1 MRKVLVVFG
10 GVSPEHEISLMSCA
24 SLLENIDRKKNELI
38 ELGITK
44 DGRFLYTNA
53 DAKSVKSG
61 SWVNEPT
68 YPAFISTDRTDRA
81 LYVKKEDGFERKEFD
96 IAFPMLHGENGED
109 GRLQGLFELAGIP
122 FVGPG
127 AASSANSMDKSLTK
141 VVLERAG
148 IPQARYLVFLR
159 AKYDKKAAAKA
170 VEEKFSYP
178 VFVKPAST
186 GSSCGV
192 SKAANRSEL
201 WSAMEYAFNF
211 DRKLLVEEYI
221 KGKEVEVAVLG
232 DNPTFASVCGQIA
245 PVKEFYDYEA
255 KYSDPDSKLYI
266 PAHIDEKQAETI
278 RKTAIK
284 VFETLECKGHSR
296 VDFFALD
303 DGSFLLNE
311 INTLPGFTDISMFP
325 KLMMFTKNI
334 SYSEL
339 LEIMMEIAERD
350 AK

>member
-1 MRKVLVVFG
+1 MRKVLVIFG
-10 GVSPEHEISLMSCA
+10 GVSPEHEVSLMSCA
-24 SLLENIDRKKNELI
+24 SLLKNIDRTKNEII

-53 DAKSVKSG
+53 DAQSVKSG
-61 SWVNEPT
+61 NWVNEEN

-81 LYVKKEDGFERKEFD
+81 LYVKKDGGFERKEFD
-96 IAFPMLHGENGED
+96 LAFPMLHGENGED
-109 GRLQGLFELAGIP
+109 GRLQGLLELADIP

-127 AASSANSMDKSLTK
+127 AAASANSMDKSLTK

-159 AKYDKKAAAKA
+159 AKYDKDAAAKA
-170 VEEKFSYP
+170 VEEKFTYP

-192 SKAANRSEL
+192 SKVTDRNEL
-201 WSAMEYAFNF
+201 WKAMDYAFRF

-221 KGKEVEVAVLG
+221 AGKEVEVAVLG
-232 DNPTFASVCGQIA
+232 DTPTFASVCGQIA
-245 PVKEFYDYEA
+245 PSAEFYDYEA
-255 KYSDPDSKLYI
+255 KYNDPDSKLYI
-266 PAHIDEKQAETI
+266 PAHIDEKQSEAI
-278 RKTAIK
+278 RQTAIK

-325 KLMMFTKNI
+325 KLMMFTKGIN
-334 SYSEL
+334 YAEL